1 MMPAQAAARRWV
13 LVPSA
18 TQPESLRRYRLAR
31 LEAIAFQPSGAQPE
45 RAAPASFG
53 RSAVRTNG

>member
-1 MMPAQAAARRWV
+1 MIPEQASARRWV

-18 TQPESLRRYRLAR
+18 NQQERLRRYRLAR
-31 LEAIAFQPSGAQPE
+31 LEDIAFQPPSALGE
-45 RAAPASFG
+45 RAVASFG